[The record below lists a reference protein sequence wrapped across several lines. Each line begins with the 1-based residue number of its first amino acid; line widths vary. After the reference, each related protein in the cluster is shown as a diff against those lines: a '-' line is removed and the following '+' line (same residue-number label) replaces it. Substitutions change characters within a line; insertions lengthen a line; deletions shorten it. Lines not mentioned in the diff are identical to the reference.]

1 MRVAVKAAAISPQ
14 ESHQTFASYFK
25 AFPRS
30 KAYILV
36 LYTGNQAS
44 FSPIQYV
51 TIAKVD
57 QTLTIDLIKG
67 AGIENTSQLSGDKA
81 TKFLEDHHIKL
92 DAFDSLIASA
102 NE

>member
-1 MRVAVKAAAISPQ
+1 LRAAIKAASLNPK

-25 AFPRS
+25 AFPNV
-30 KAYILV
+30 KTYILV

-67 AGIENTSQLSGDKA
+67 AGIENVSQLSGDKA
-81 TKFLEDHHIKL
+81 TKFLKDHQIKL
-92 DAFDSLIASA
+92 DVFDSLLTST